1 MMLTQIEDVLIG
13 VLIVPGDW
21 ELTLK
26 NSLGFRSLYE
36 DGLIQNNGGRM
47 GLTDLGYRVIA
58 SADRA
63 AALNMISEL
72 LTTWHCPRQPK
83 I

>member
-1 MMLTQIEDVLIG
+1 MLTQIEDVLIG

-26 NSLGFRSLYE
+26 NSLGFQALYE

-47 GLTDLGYRVIA
+47 GLTELGYRVIA
-58 SADRA
+58 TADRA
-63 AALNMISEL
+63 AVLNMISEL
-72 LTTWHCPRQPK
+72 LTNWHCPRQPK